1 MEKAQFSTLLL
12 LGTLEAI
19 MWGKILITRRAF
31 FSWTDKSGV
40 IKQVIAIILII
51 KKTAV
56 GLINSLTNA

>member
-19 MWGKILITRRAF
+19 KWGKILIARRAF
-31 FSWTDKSGV
+31 LSWTDKSEV

-56 GLINSLTNA
+56 GLINSLTNV

>member
-12 LGTLEAI
+12 LSTLEAI
-19 MWGKILITRRAF
+19 KWGKILRARRAF

-51 KKTAV
+51 KKTTV
-56 GLINSLTNA
+56 DLIDSLTNA